1 MNASGLLGRQLGCLL
16 GCLALSICFCP
27 IFFVFAQTRCFFIG
41 FLPRARFGF
50 ALLALF
56 LFLFLTATVA
66 LFNLLLF
73 DPLTLCLLFNF
84 ASLSGPYRF

>member
-1 MNASGLLGRQLGCLL
+1 MHIRLCCVWREALG
-16 GCLALSICFCP
+16 ICFCL
-27 IFFVFAQTRCFFIG
+27 IFFVFARTRCFFIG

-84 ASLSGPYRF
+84 ASLSGAYRF